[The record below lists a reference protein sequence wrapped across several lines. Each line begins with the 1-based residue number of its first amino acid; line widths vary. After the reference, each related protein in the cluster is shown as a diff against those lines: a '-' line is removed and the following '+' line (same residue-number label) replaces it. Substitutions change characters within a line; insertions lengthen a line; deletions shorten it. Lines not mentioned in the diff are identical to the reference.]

1 VGFENIISII
11 EVEMDSL
18 KVYTKETIQD
28 RENGLLK

>member
-18 KVYTKETIQD
+18 KMYTKETIQD
-28 RENGLLK
+28 RNGLLQ

>member
-18 KVYTKETIQD
+18 KDVYKRNNSRQK
-28 RENGLLK
+28 NGLLQ